1 MSYEKKDL
9 YAKQFSRM
17 LQCPTVT
24 GCDQKHF
31 DDLHAV
37 MWEIAPEFSK
47 LPRFNVRN
55 NAMIIKWEGKK
66 HDRPLVLMAHQD
78 VVPEEDPKG

>member
-55 NAMIIKWEGKK
+55 NAMILSLI
-66 HDRPLVLMAHQD
+66 HI
-78 VVPEEDPKG
+78 